1 MHGCDEFL
9 CSMRLYWYVFCMHL
23 CVVCV
28 CVRVC
33 VYPRKDDTEVEETRM
48 ELMGLE
54 QTASPTSPTS
64 LTLTFS
70 ATSIDKSDVISEVEA
85 ERITD
90 GDSSVMFF

>member
-1 MHGCDEFL
+1 MHVCV
-9 CSMRLYWYVFCMHL
+9 WYVCA
-23 CVVCV
+23 
-28 CVRVC
+28 RVF
-33 VYPRKDDTEVEETRM
+33 VYVRKDDTEVEETRM
-48 ELMGLE
+48 ELMALE

>member
-1 MHGCDEFL
+1 
-9 CSMRLYWYVFCMHL
+9 
-23 CVVCV
+23 VVCV
-28 CVRVC
+28 RARAC
-33 VYPRKDDTEVEETRM
+33 VYLRKDDTEVEETRM

-54 QTASPTSPTS
+54 QTASPTSPMS

>member
-1 MHGCDEFL
+1 
-9 CSMRLYWYVFCMHL
+9 
-23 CVVCV
+23 VVCV
-28 CVRVC
+28 CARAC
-33 VYPRKDDTEVEETRM
+33 VYLRKDDTEVEETRM

-54 QTASPTSPTS
+54 QTASPTSPMS

>member
-1 MHGCDEFL
+1 MCV
-9 CSMRLYWYVFCMHL
+9 WY
-23 CVVCV
+23 V
-28 CVRVC
+28 CVRARVR

-70 ATSIDKSDVISEVEA
+70 ATSIDKSDVISQVEA

>member
-1 MHGCDEFL
+1 M
-9 CSMRLYWYVFCMHL
+9 
-23 CVVCV
+23 VCV
-28 CVRVC
+28 CARAC
-33 VYPRKDDTEVEETRM
+33 VYLRKDDTEVEETRM

-54 QTASPTSPTS
+54 QTASPTSPMS

>member
-1 MHGCDEFL
+1 MVAMNSVFNASVLVCV
-9 CSMRLYWYVFCMHL
+9 LYAFV

-28 CVRVC
+28 CARVF
-33 VYPRKDDTEVEETRM
+33 VYVRKDDTEVEETRM
-48 ELMGLE
+48 ELMALE

-64 LTLTFS
+64 LTLMFS

>member
-1 MHGCDEFL
+1 M
-9 CSMRLYWYVFCMHL
+9 
-23 CVVCV
+23 CV
-28 CVRVC
+28 CARAC
-33 VYPRKDDTEVEETRM
+33 VYLRKDDTEVEETRM
-48 ELMGLE
+48 EVMGLE
-54 QTASPTSPTS
+54 QTASPTSPMS

>member
-1 MHGCDEFL
+1 M
-9 CSMRLYWYVFCMHL
+9 
-23 CVVCV
+23 VCV
-28 CVRVC
+28 CARAC
-33 VYPRKDDTEVEETRM
+33 VYLRKDDTEVEETRM

-54 QTASPTSPTS
+54 QTASPTSPMS

-85 ERITD
+85 ERIRD

>member
-1 MHGCDEFL
+1 
-9 CSMRLYWYVFCMHL
+9 
-23 CVVCV
+23 
-28 CVRVC
+28 VC
-33 VYPRKDDTEVEETRM
+33 VYLRKDDTEVEETRM

-54 QTASPTSPTS
+54 QTASPTSPMS

>member
-1 MHGCDEFL
+1 MFDASVLVCV
-9 CSMRLYWYVFCMHL
+9 LYTCL

-28 CVRVC
+28 CVDL
-33 VYPRKDDTEVEETRM
+33 RKDDTEVEETRM

-54 QTASPTSPTS
+54 HTASPTSPTS

-70 ATSIDKSDVISEVEA
+70 ATSIDKSDVMEVEA